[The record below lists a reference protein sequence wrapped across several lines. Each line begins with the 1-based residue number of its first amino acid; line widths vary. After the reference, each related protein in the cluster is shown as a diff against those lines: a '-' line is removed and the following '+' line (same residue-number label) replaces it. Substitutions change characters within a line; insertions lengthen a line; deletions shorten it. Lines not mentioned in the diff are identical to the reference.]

1 MVVTYDL
8 LYNAAVLADSMN
20 GAVLCME
27 HDKSYE
33 TLTFI
38 LLGPMLATGSAL
50 VWKKGQFVSNLV
62 NSFISYLRNVEKAF
76 YDI

>member
-1 MVVTYDL
+1 MHLFL
-8 LYNAAVLADSMN
+8 LFVILTVNN
-20 GAVLCME
+20 N
-27 HDKSYE
+27 HK
-33 TLTFI
+33 LTFI
-38 LLGPMLATGSAL
+38 PLGPMLATGFVL

>member
-1 MVVTYDL
+1 MVVTYNL

-38 LLGPMLATGSAL
+38 LLGPMLAQVPHWFG
-50 VWKKGQFVSNLV
+50 KKGNLCLIWSIV
-62 NSFISYLRNVEKAF
+62 LLVI
-76 YDI
+76 